1 MRMRRIKLERLIADF
16 MTASTGLEKYLKA
29 GRPLRPLQFESM
41 YLTVSML
48 QTFLNTWK
56 LRYGSKIY
64 LTKGKGPNPWFMN
77 EKGHQDLAEVNREK
91 RRSAA
96 VILGKVGGLKGG
108 RARAMNLSAK
118 RRVAIARAAA
128 KARWAKN
135 LDAKS

>member
-1 MRMRRIKLERLIADF
+1 

-48 QTFLNTWK
+48 ETFLNTWK

-64 LTKGKGPNPWFMN
+64 LTKGKGSNPWFMN

-108 RARAMNLSAK
+108 KARAMNLSAK

-135 LDAKS
+135 LEAKS